1 MRARTLASSV
11 TAPGSNALRLHG
23 TIARDIGVR
32 IVSGELAPGCVL
44 DGEIA
49 ASEQLNVSRTAYREA
64 VRILAAKGLVVSR
77 PKLGTRVS
85 DPGAWHLLDPDV
97 ISWIFSTH
105 PDPRL
110 LSALFELRAVV
121 EPAAAALAAT
131 RRSKEQML
139 ALRRSL
145 EAMAA
150 DTLAAETGREADRTF
165 HSVLLA
171 ASGNPFLASLS
182 SGIAAAVAWT
192 TIFKQRAGPLSRD
205 PLPDHQRVCEAI
217 ERRDPAAAQAAMT
230 ELVRLALLDTTR
242 GGSRRAEPLTRRS
255 AARRARQP

>member
-1 MRARTLASSV
+1 MRARTPASSI
-11 TAPGSNALRLHG
+11 TAQGSKALRLHG
-23 TIARDIGVR
+23 TIARDIGMR
-32 IVSGELAPGCVL
+32 IVSGQLPPGCVL

-49 ASEQLNVSRTAYREA
+49 ASEQLKVSRTAYREA
-64 VRILAAKGLVVSR
+64 VRILAAKGLVDSR

-85 DPGAWHLLDPDV
+85 DPSTWHLLDPDV
-97 ISWIFSTH
+97 ISWLFGAD
-105 PDPRL
+105 PEPRL
-110 LSALFELRAVV
+110 LNALFELRAVV

-131 RRSKEQML
+131 RRSKEQL
-139 ALRRSL
+139 IALRRSL

-150 DTLAAETGREADRTF
+150 DSLAVETGREADRAF

-205 PLPDHQRVCEAI
+205 PLPDHQRVYAAI
-217 ERRDPAAAQAAMT
+217 ERRDSVAAQAAMT

-242 GGSRRAEPLTRRS
+242 GGSRRVARLKRWS
-255 AARRARQP
+255 GARRARQR